1 MKRIVMLVALFV
13 MAFTVSL
20 SAQKPFAGHIH
31 YSFTVE
37 GIDDPNV
44 LAQMPES
51 VDVTVFGNKTK
62 TVMNM
67 QGVGIQNITDGDA
80 KLTLTIIEVTG
91 MGKYYVELP
100 ADSIE
105 KKFKNVQCDATYT
118 GETKDIAGYLCKRVV
133 VVLTDLETDET
144 QETVIWVSDSFL
156 ASEAINFGSQ
166 YRCVKGYPLRTET
179 TVDQGD
185 TKFTI
190 IQEAK
195 EIKPDK
201 KVKALDFLRP
211 SDAKNLMEEP
221 ELKKMFGL

>member
-1 MKRIVMLVALFV
+1 MKRIVMLVAFFV

-20 SAQKPFAGHIH
+20 SAQKPFAGRIH
-31 YSFTVE
+31 YTFAVE

-51 VDVTVFGNKTK
+51 TDVIVFGNKTK

-67 QGVGIQNITDGDA
+67 QGVGIQNIVDGDA
-80 KLTLTIIEVTG
+80 KMTMTIIEITG
-91 MGKYYVELP
+91 MGKYYVEIP

-105 KKFKNVQCDATYT
+105 KSLKNQQCDATYT
-118 GETKDIAGYLCKRVV
+118 GETKEIAGYLCKRAEVV
-133 VVLTDLETDET
+133 ITDLETDET
-144 QETVIWVSDSFL
+144 SEVVVWVSDDFL
-156 ASEAINFGSQ
+156 SSEAINFGSP

-179 TVDQGD
+179 TREYED

-190 IQEAK
+190 IQEAQ
-195 EIKPDK
+195 EIKADK
-201 KVKALDFLRP
+201 KIKAFDFMRP